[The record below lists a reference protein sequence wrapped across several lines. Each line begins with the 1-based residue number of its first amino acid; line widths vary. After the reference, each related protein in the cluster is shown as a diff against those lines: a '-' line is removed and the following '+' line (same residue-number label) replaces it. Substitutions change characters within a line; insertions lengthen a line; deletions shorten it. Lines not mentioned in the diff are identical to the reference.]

1 MTIQTINLGNY
12 ANDGTGDDLRTAFQK
27 VNSNFSELYSEAAIS
42 TAVNLG
48 SGIGI
53 FADKNGINLELKSLT
68 SVDHSVVLTGSSTS
82 IDLKAVTTVH
92 SDTNPVLGGNLD
104 LNGFYVHGGDTQT
117 KVWGIDV
124 PLLNSVVEILL
135 ESGSLPLDFGSFDA
149 PTGYQSPTNLAKGYD
164 VDMGIWTFNDPQ
176 PRNQLNFGTF

>member
-27 VNSNFSELYSEAAIS
+27 VNANFAELYGEAAIS
-42 TAVNLG
+42 TARNLG
-48 SGIGI
+48 AGIGL
-53 FADKNGINLELKSLT
+53 FAAKDGINLNFKSLA
-68 SVDHSVVLTGSSTS
+68 SADHSVVFTETPTTV
-82 IDLKAVTTVH
+82 DLRAVTTVH
-92 SDTNPVLGGNLD
+92 SDANPTLGGNLD

-124 PLLNSVVEILL
+124 PLLNSVVEIML
-135 ESGSLPLDFGSFDA
+135 ESGSMTLDFGSFNA
-149 PTGYQSPTNLAKGYD
+149 PTGYQGPSNLANGYD